1 MRFNRYTAWTGPLY
15 PNCTQTWPNATKNGP
30 MFADL
35 KVFGVPLP
43 YGTPA
48 TQSKL
53 TWVYDCDAAPGC
65 LFNVETDSTEHTNL
79 AGDPKYANVLA
90 ELRSALNASNATL
103 FNPDRGSTT
112 LAACDTAIDQG
123 HFYGPFVG
131 LPDGWYSPRSTPRT
145 PGQVAKDIALKA
157 TLKAIS
163 GKVAQKA
170 IIAAAKKWASGGG
183 LDKMFDALDKCRNV
197 SLGTLGTL
205 GTLGGGATSL
215 NGEDTKEDVN
225 FLSGVVSRLTKD
237 AQEGVQEG
245 QEGVLGAGGAGEAG
259 EADEAPSSQV

>member
-123 HFYGPFVG
+123 HFYVRSIRLQCRCVFVVECTYNRW
-131 LPDGWYSPRSTPRT
+131 LIH
-145 PGQVAKDIALKA
+145 V
-157 TLKAIS
+157 
-163 GKVAQKA
+163 
-170 IIAAAKKWASGGG
+170 
-183 LDKMFDALDKCRNV
+183 
-197 SLGTLGTL
+197 LGTMRFNR
-205 GTLGGGATSL
+205 ARS
-215 NGEDTKEDVN
+215 
-225 FLSGVVSRLTKD
+225 
-237 AQEGVQEG
+237 
-245 QEGVLGAGGAGEAG
+245 
-259 EADEAPSSQV
+259 

>member
-205 GTLGGGATSL
+205 GGGATSL

-237 AQEGVQEG
+237 VQEGVQ
-245 QEGVLGAGGAGEAG
+245 GAGETGEAGEAG
-259 EADEAPSSQV
+259 EAPSSQV